1 MIVINTRSFFVLG
14 GTFHKIFIHLFVL
27 NLNVRL
33 NVDNMKMS
41 LAKKYTHQI
50 NTFLQN
56 FAQNIV
62 IKSQK
67 FTEKNLD
74 HKNKMHHLI

>member
-1 MIVINTRSFFVLG
+1 
-14 GTFHKIFIHLFVL
+14 
-27 NLNVRL
+27 
-33 NVDNMKMS
+33 MKMS

-56 FAQNIV
+56 FAQKIV

-67 FTEKNLD
+67 FTKKNLD
-74 HKNKMHHLI
+74 HENKMHHLI